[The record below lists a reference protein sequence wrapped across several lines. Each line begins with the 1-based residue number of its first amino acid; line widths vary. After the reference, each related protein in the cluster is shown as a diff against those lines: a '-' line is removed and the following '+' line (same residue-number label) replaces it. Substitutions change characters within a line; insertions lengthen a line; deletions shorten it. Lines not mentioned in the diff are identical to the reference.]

1 MRQLETEVEEAARRQ
16 ACADLEAA
24 RSLEAARAE
33 LVAAQREAEVLR
45 AGKGA
50 EKDSAL
56 AALKVCAP
64 HPSCMST
71 IQPVSSSP
79 VEEKIPWLR
88 PDFPV
93 PGDHVY
99 TVCTI
104 VIPSCKEHFTGHPLV
119 WECQCGC

>member
-33 LVAAQREAEVLR
+33 LAAAQREAEVLR

-64 HPSCMST
+64 HPSCTST
-71 IQPVSSSP
+71 VQPVSSSP
-79 VEEKIPWLR
+79 AEDNYHGCAQIP
-88 PDFPV
+88 P
-93 PGDHVY
+93 
-99 TVCTI
+99 
-104 VIPSCKEHFTGHPLV
+104 
-119 WECQCGC
+119 CQGTMSTQCAPQ